1 MLNIDPKYRVLQ
13 IISSA
18 ASSGAERH
26 VLDLSIHLIK
36 NGHSVQVV
44 CPNGWLAEA
53 LKVQQIPCHV
63 IEFKK
68 QTYFKSVQMVH
79 RLIKAHQ
86 IDIAHSHLVRASHIG
101 FSASLIARIPLVSS
115 VHVTKADLFY
125 RISAFFKHQ
134 LISVSHYTAMQ
145 LEKKG
150 ISKKQIHVIH
160 NGTDCDGCPKEDSS
174 IIRKKWNIK
183 KEDYLIGILGYVYPN
198 KGQLIA
204 IEALAKVLKEY
215 PNTHLLCIGRF
226 SLEYKSFLE
235 TRIKDLAL
243 ENHVTFTDNQS
254 NVVPLIDAC
263 DFMLMPSAVENLSIA
278 ALEIMARKKPI
289 IASRTGALPEIIQ
302 HQKTGLLVE
311 RTPNAFASAI
321 CLLLSKPEQV
331 MQLGQK
337 AFEFVQQNCT
347 NEVMVQKVEKVYEG
361 SFKRSNSS
369 LSKSEVRIPEC
380 TSTSC

>member
-1 MLNIDPKYRVLQ
+1 MLNIDPKHRVLQ

-26 VLDLSIHLIK
+26 VLDLSIHLVK

-86 IDIAHSHLVRASHIG
+86 IDIVHSHLVRASHIG

-160 NGTDCDGCPKEDSS
+160 NGTDCDGCPKEDSR

-183 KEDYLIGILGYVYPN
+183 KEDYLIGILGYVHPN

-226 SLEYKSFLE
+226 SLEYKSFLD

-243 ENHVTFTDNQS
+243 GNNVTFTDNQS

-311 RTPNAFASAI
+311 RTLNAFASAI